1 MAKASN
7 LWDAQEPLCRVYLR
21 GDPKDIALFG
31 LIIAEHA
38 LPLVIIRYPE
48 EHAMVFDVSK
58 RDYTSIKEKAWKHH
72 LHSKFM
78 DPDKPLQR
86 IPTAVPWHPSMFAF
100 SVQGNCPAYRCKLKA
115 EGPLY
120 RILGDLDLANWLASR
135 LVVHTIQGIDV
146 TIIYVYLDRK
156 TASRLRARGYLCT
169 PVSGIPHEAQI
180 YSQAYEEHQ
189 AYEQAA

>member
-1 MAKASN
+1 MTKAHI

-58 RDYTSIKEKAWKHH
+58 RHYKRISKEAWWHH

-78 DPDKPLQR
+78 DPDEPLQR
-86 IPTAVPWHPSMFAF
+86 IPTAVPWHPSVFAF
-100 SVQGNCPAYRCKLKA
+100 SVQGNCPAYRCRLQPG
-115 EGPLY
+115 GPLY
-120 RILGDLDLANWLASR
+120 RILGDPDLANWLASR
-135 LVVHTIQGIDV
+135 LVVHTIQGIGV
-146 TIIYVYLDRK
+146 TITYVHLHHK
-156 TASRLRARGYLCT
+156 TVLRLKARGYLCT